1 MDTKLSLAKIEHSV
15 LRWFDAPRRNKFIK
29 NLSYG
34 LLKHEC
40 DVVIVSKSK
49 YLTEI
54 EIKRSFSDFLADF
67 KKKHHHDDDCRIKNF
82 YYCLPE
88 SIVDKAMAVLR
99 EKVEDKTLKQLP
111 AVLRYNEKAQLSL
124 VKDSGSPLLHHP
136 NLRPLTEEEY
146 AKLLELNTFRLYDA
160 YDRLDILVDDYHR
173 VQERYNEVAKCDKIR
188 AILNQLSKMDGEL
201 FLQYCQ
207 KKYKL
212 NTLNESEKKETEDE
226 LLDIELQR
234 ENIKGQMNA
243 YQNMLII

>member
-15 LRWFDAPRRNKFIK
+15 LRWFDAPSRNKFIK

-34 LLKHEC
+34 LLNHEC

-99 EKVEDKTLKQLP
+99 EKVESKVSGNIILIKSSKIIDRLRVLNPNVEEIIECILKKVGVQSQNVYVMLENASISSIASHNLRYTNSIFVIDIGKNRKNRKFVRTYSMPGYFAEKENEIYIRYGTLFNLCGECLTAKRIISCSIGNDIKILLKTVKV
-111 AVLRYNEKAQLSL
+111 VLRGE
-124 VKDSGSPLLHHP
+124 GS
-136 NLRPLTEEEY
+136 
-146 AKLLELNTFRLYDA
+146 
-160 YDRLDILVDDYHR
+160 
-173 VQERYNEVAKCDKIR
+173 
-188 AILNQLSKMDGEL
+188 M
-201 FLQYCQ
+201 
-207 KKYKL
+207 
-212 NTLNESEKKETEDE
+212 
-226 LLDIELQR
+226 
-234 ENIKGQMNA
+234 
-243 YQNMLII
+243 

>member
-15 LRWFDAPRRNKFIK
+15 LRWFDTPMRNKFIK

-34 LLKHEC
+34 LLNHEC

-99 EKVEDKTLKQLP
+99 
-111 AVLRYNEKAQLSL
+111 
-124 VKDSGSPLLHHP
+124 
-136 NLRPLTEEEY
+136 
-146 AKLLELNTFRLYDA
+146 
-160 YDRLDILVDDYHR
+160 
-173 VQERYNEVAKCDKIR
+173 
-188 AILNQLSKMDGEL
+188 
-201 FLQYCQ
+201 
-207 KKYKL
+207 
-212 NTLNESEKKETEDE
+212 
-226 LLDIELQR
+226 
-234 ENIKGQMNA
+234 
-243 YQNMLII
+243 